1 MNHSGALLVLAL
13 LALAGC
19 AGRDEAVRALGQAR
33 DSLAALQQEPALAGS
48 APRDLQRAGESLA
61 RAERL
66 ADFWGSDADVIHYAY
81 LSQRYTE
88 IAREHAVLASE
99 QQQLVRLQ
107 LELERLQLAL
117 RENSLHSIRQQN
129 RWLEEQLVSLATAET
144 ERGLVMTLGDVLFDA
159 DSSELRPGASRTVF
173 RLFRFLQLN
182 PQRRVRIEGYT
193 DNLGEPEENRRLS
206 LARAQAVADLLLELG
221 VEAPR
226 IEVQGYGEAFPVEP
240 NASAR
245 GRAQNRRVEIV
256 FSDEQGELG
265 PLRQ

>member
-1 MNHSGALLVLAL
+1 MKYPAVLLGLTL
-13 LALAGC
+13 LALGGC
-19 AGRDEAVRALGQAR
+19 AGREDAARALGQAR
-33 DSLAALQQEPALAGS
+33 DSVHALQAEPGVAGS
-48 APRDLQRAGESLA
+48 APRDLQRAVESLS

-66 ADFWGSDADVIHYAY
+66 ADFWGSDADVVHYAY
-81 LSQRYTE
+81 LSQRYGE
-88 IAREHAVLASE
+88 IAREHAALATE
-99 QQQLVRLQ
+99 QQSLLRLQ

-117 RENSLHSIRQQN
+117 RENSLHSVRQQN

-159 DSSELRPGASRTVF
+159 GRAELRPGASRTVF
-173 RLFRFLQLN
+173 KLFRFLQLN

-193 DNLGEPEENRRLS
+193 DTFGPPADNARLS
-206 LARAQAVADLLLELG
+206 LARARAVADMLLELG
-221 VEAPR
+221 IEPAR
-226 IEVQGYGEAFPVEP
+226 IEVHGYGEAFPVAP
-240 NASAR
+240 NASSR